1 MTAIYTPPLGVNAS
15 TILRAA
21 EHCINVRRE
30 SRITASR
37 RESRITAS
45 RRESRITAL
54 RRESRITA
62 SRRESRI
69 TALRRESR
77 ITASRRESRITAL
90 RRESRITASRRESRI
105 TALRRESR
113 ITASRRE
120 SRITA
125 LRRESRITASRRESR
140 ITAFRR
146 ESRITALRR
155 ESRITALRRESRI
168 TAFRR
173 ESSVYI
179 RADSAG
185 PQVHWITEMQ
195 SKCFAITTDN
205 RLLCR
210 IYGPNA
216 VISPSS
222 LSGKE
227 KAFRASQRVFTCVK
241 PVGGLCGKWAEMS
254 DWSVTEVKG
263 AHIYLSKVSYTQE
276 MGERIAPVS
285 RCYFYPP

>member
-1 MTAIYTPPLGVNAS
+1 MTAIYTPPRGVNAS

-37 RESRITAS
+37 RESRITALH
-45 RRESRITAL
+45 RESRITAL
-54 RRESRITA
+54 
-62 SRRESRI
+62 
-69 TALRRESR
+69 
-77 ITASRRESRITAL
+77 
-90 RRESRITASRRESRI
+90 
-105 TALRRESR
+105 
-113 ITASRRE
+113 
-120 SRITA
+120 
-125 LRRESRITASRRESR
+125 
-140 ITAFRR
+140 RR

-168 TAFRR
+168 TALRRESRITALRRESRITASRR

-205 RLLCR
+205 WLLCR

-216 VISPSS
+216 DFTLKSLWERKGLSS
-222 LSGKE
+222 ITACVYSC
-227 KAFRASQRVFTCVK
+227 KAWRWFVWK
-241 PVGGLCGKWAEMS
+241 VGRN
-254 DWSVTEVKG
+254 
-263 AHIYLSKVSYTQE
+263 
-276 MGERIAPVS
+276 ERLEHDRS
-285 RCYFYPP
+285 